1 MKIFYILINITAK
14 IKLAENTKYIIDT
27 LHRDELKWLVYI
39 YLSIEEFSFQEWI
52 KIGLPKTVFKILID
66 SHLIKVEN
74 NFVAIDHDT
83 ICSILDDVEYIDFKN
98 DAIIFWKKYYKEGY
112 HKHDSQVIYKSLTLP
127 Y

>member
-1 MKIFYILINITAK
+1 M
-14 IKLAENTKYIIDT
+14 
-27 LHRDELKWLVYI
+27 HRDELKWLVYI

-98 DAIIFWKKYYKEGY
+98 DAIIFWKNIIKRDTINMTLRLFIN
-112 HKHDSQVIYKSLTLP
+112 HFTLP

>member
-1 MKIFYILINITAK
+1 M
-14 IKLAENTKYIIDT
+14 
-27 LHRDELKWLVYI
+27 HRDELKWLVYI

-112 HKHDSQVIYKSLTLP
+112 HKHDSQVIYKSLHFTILENNINDLNTLLASIRQ
-127 Y
+127 YIISSE